1 MPSIFLVFGVAFAVL
16 GYLLKIL
23 LEERRAHL
31 AKLPGP
37 WYSKYTNIVLRFHV
51 LSGRRIFYVDDL
63 HQKYGDVVRI
73 APNEVAVA
81 DLAGVSRIHKIGSG
95 FLKSDFYTKL
105 TPDREPGIFAMQ
117 NPHDHAARRKLF
129 ARAFSNSSLKSN
141 WEAEIRR
148 RTMLAVNN
156 IRVSAAQPG
165 KGADVLKWWTL
176 MATDVIT
183 QLSFGESFGMLE
195 QSKQTPYIDALQL
208 TLLGG
213 VLRAEFPLVHTILRC
228 LPFEGVRKMVTAD
241 EVVFEHGAVAIQNM
255 RSGQGNNMNLFGQ
268 MLAASDDYEKVTLT
282 DKAVREEAGNLIVA
296 GSDTTAVTLTYLVWA
311 VLKDPALQTRLE
323 EEVNGFSDAL
333 DMSELED
340 APLLNGVLEETLRLY
355 GAAPGA
361 LPRIVPSQGINIAGH
376 ELPAGTEV
384 STQAYTLHRDPRL
397 FQEPLRF
404 DSNRFMDKSKLSAQQ
419 KAAYMPFGGGS
430 RVCLGIHLAYLE
442 LRLATALFFR
452 HCRGARLSDCMQDEM
467 MEMDNR
473 FLIAPKGHCCYV
485 TLF

>member
-1 MPSIFLVFGVAFAVL
+1 MASVYLVAAVAFTIL
-16 GYLLKIL
+16 GYTFKTTIARYRSPLS
-23 LEERRAHL
+23 
-31 AKLPGP
+31 KLPGP
-37 WYSKYTNIVLRFHV
+37 WHSRYTNLVLRFHI

-63 HQKYGDVVRI
+63 HKKYGDVVRI

-81 DLAGVSRIHKIGSG
+81 DIAGVSQIHKIGSG
-95 FLKSDFYTKL
+95 FLKSNFYTKL

-117 NPHDHAARRKLF
+117 NHHDHSARRKLF
-129 ARAFSNSSLKSN
+129 ARAFSNSNLKSN

-148 RTMLAVNN
+148 KTMLAVNR
-156 IRVSAAQPG
+156 IQVGAAQPG
-165 KGADVLKWWTL
+165 KGADILKWWTL

-183 QLSFGESFGMLE
+183 QLSFGESFEMLE
-195 QSKQTPYIDALQL
+195 QGKQTSYIDALQL

-213 VLRAEFPLVHTILRC
+213 VLRAEFPLVHSLLRY
-228 LPFEGVRKMVTAD
+228 LPFDGVHKMVTAD
-241 EVVFEHGAVAIQNM
+241 EVVFEHGAIAIQNM
-255 RSGQGNNMNLFGQ
+255 RSGQGNSMNLFGQ
-268 MLAASDDYEKVTLT
+268 MLAASNDCEKVALT

-311 VLKDPALQTRLE
+311 VLKDSVLQARLE

-333 DMSELED
+333 EMAELEN
-340 APLLNGVLEETLRLY
+340 APLLNSVIEETLRLY

-361 LPRIVPSQGINIAGH
+361 LPRIVPSHGMTVAGH
-376 ELPAGTEV
+376 KLPAGIEV

-404 DSNRFMDKSKLSAQQ
+404 DSSRFRDKSMLSAQQ

-430 RVCLGIHLAYLE
+430 RVCLGIHLAYME
-442 LRLATALFFR
+442 LRLAAALFFR
-452 HCRGARLSDCMQDEM
+452 QCRGAKLGDCMQDDM

-485 TLF
+485 TL